1 MPKIV
6 CYALT
11 WSPAHHVYELHERQ
25 GHEALDIVPESQ
37 ARLIW
42 SSCISSFA
50 FHGKHGS
57 YTVRKERKQ
66 RGGEYW
72 YAYARVGGKLTK
84 RYVGRDCDLTP
95 ARLEQ
100 IAQELRGAPQAAVWQ
115 EETRAVA
122 QPSPSSPTTHGVK
135 DFLPRQVSEAPT

>member
-11 WSPAHHVYELHERQ
+11 WSPVHHVYELHERQ

-42 SSCISSFA
+42 SSQISSFA

-72 YAYARVGGKLTK
+72 CAYARIGWKLTK
-84 RYVGRDCDLTP
+84 RYVGRAWSRSRENYGLLRKPLCGRRKQEQLLDLCLPPLPLVERQTP
-95 ARLEQ
+95 FQ
-100 IAQELRGAPQAAVWQ
+100 I
-115 EETRAVA
+115 T
-122 QPSPSSPTTHGVK
+122 
-135 DFLPRQVSEAPT
+135 